1 MPMRVYMN
9 VNEIRVQLP
18 NPTDEYPRYTLELKV
33 GNGADVLAELYP
45 SDLDK
50 LVKALVV
57 ARESNIR
64 RKRL

>member
-1 MPMRVYMN
+1 MPMRVYLN

-18 NPTDEYPRYTLELKV
+18 KPTDEYLRYTLELKV

-50 LVKALVV
+50 LIKALVV
-57 ARESNIR
+57 AKESHLR
-64 RKRL
+64 RMQR

>member
-9 VNEIRVQLP
+9 VNEYRVRLP
-18 NPTDEYPRYTLELKV
+18 DPTDEYPRFILELKV
-33 GNGADVLAELYP
+33 GNGADVIAELYP
-45 SDLDK
+45 ADLDG
-50 LVKALVV
+50 LVRALVV

>member
-9 VNEIRVQLP
+9 VNEYRVRLP
-18 NPTDEYPRYTLELKV
+18 NLTDEYPRYTLELKV
-33 GNGADVLAELYP
+33 GNGADVIAELTQG
-45 SDLDK
+45 DLDG
-50 LVKALVV
+50 LIRALVV

>member
-9 VNEIRVQLP
+9 VNEYRVQLP
-18 NPTDEYPRYTLELKV
+18 NLTDEFPRYTLELKV
-33 GNGADVLAELYP
+33 GNGADVLAELTQ
-45 SDLDK
+45 SDLDG
-50 LVKALVV
+50 LVRALVV

>member
-1 MPMRVYMN
+1 MPMRVYLN
-9 VNEIRVQLP
+9 VNEFRVQLP
-18 NPTDEYPRYTLELKV
+18 NPTDEYPRYILELKV

-45 SDLDK
+45 SQLDG

-57 ARESNIR
+57 ARESNLR

>member
-1 MPMRVYMN
+1 MPMRVYLN
-9 VNEIRVQLP
+9 VNEYRVQLP

-33 GNGADVLAELYP
+33 GNGADVFAELTS
-45 SDLDK
+45 SDLDG

-64 RKRL
+64 RSRL